1 MSKAMV
7 LRAKRDERILRM
19 KNEVSEL
26 GITPTLG
33 IVVCQDYDQSSTRYV
48 NNKIKIGNEIG
59 IQCEKIEIQWKG
71 LDEEEVFRNLIS
83 VISTLNS
90 NNKYDGIIIQL
101 PLPLSKDKEELICNS
116 VYPNKDVDGFHY
128 INLGRVVRG
137 VDSFVSCTPLGVM
150 NMLEDY
156 NIDVEGKNVAVI
168 GRSKHVGLPLVNLLI
183 NKGATV
189 VSCNSKTKNIETIL
203 KQQDIV
209 ISAVG
214 KAKIWNETHFNE
226 NAILIDIGIN
236 VDENGKLC
244 GDIDSQR
251 IQDKV
256 VGYTPVPGGVGIMTV
271 LALMENV
278 IKSYKKY
285 KMIG

>member
-1 MSKAMV
+1 M
-7 LRAKRDERILRM
+7 
-19 KNEVSEL
+19 
-26 GITPTLG
+26 
-33 IVVCQDYDQSSTRYV
+33 
-48 NNKIKIGNEIG
+48 
-59 IQCEKIEIQWKG
+59 
-71 LDEEEVFRNLIS
+71 
-83 VISTLNS
+83 LN
-90 NNKYDGIIIQL
+90 
-101 PLPLSKDKEELICNS
+101 
-116 VYPNKDVDGFHY
+116 
-128 INLGRVVRG
+128 
-137 VDSFVSCTPLGVM
+137 
-150 NMLEDY
+150 DY

-251 IQDKV
+251 VDGKV
-256 VGYTPVPGGVGIMTV
+256 LAYSPVPGGVGIMTV

>member
-1 MSKAMV
+1 MKTITMS
-7 LRAKRDERILRM
+7 AKRQERIDKM
-19 KNEVSEL
+19 ANEVKGL
-26 GITPTLG
+26 KRKPCLA
-33 IVVCQDYDQSSTRYV
+33 IVVCDGYDQSSTRYV
-48 NNKIKIGNEIG
+48 NNKLKIANEIG
-59 IQCEKIEIQWKG
+59 IKCVKHNIEWEG
-71 LDEEEVFRNLIS
+71 LDEIRIFSNILHKVAQ
-83 VISTLNS
+83 LNM
-90 NNKYDGIIIQL
+90 NGLVDGIIVQL
-101 PLPLSKDKEELICNS
+101 PLPITKEHEEIICNS
-116 VYPNKDVDGFHY
+116 IYRQKDVDGFHRA
-128 INLGRVVRG
+128 NLGKMIRG
-137 VDSFVSCTPLGVM
+137 SEDGFVSCTPLGVM

-244 GDIDSQR
+244 GDIDTQR
-251 IQDKV
+251 VQDKV
-256 VGYTPVPGGVGIMTV
+256 VGCTPVPGGVGIMTV

-278 IKSYKKY
+278 IKSYKK
-285 KMIG
+285 I

>member
-1 MSKAMV
+1 MKTITMS
-7 LRAKRDERILRM
+7 AKRQERIDKM
-19 KNEVSEL
+19 ANEVKGL
-26 GITPTLG
+26 KRKPCLA
-33 IVVCQDYDQSSTRYV
+33 IVVCDGYDQSSTRYV
-48 NNKIKIGNEIG
+48 NNKLKIANEIG
-59 IQCEKIEIQWKG
+59 IKCVKHNIEWEG
-71 LDEEEVFRNLIS
+71 LDEIRIFSNILHKVAQ
-83 VISTLNS
+83 LNM
-90 NNKYDGIIIQL
+90 NGLVDGIIVQL
-101 PLPLSKDKEELICNS
+101 PLPITKEHEEIICNS
-116 VYPNKDVDGFHY
+116 IYRQKDVDGFHRA
-128 INLGRVVRG
+128 NLGKMIRG
-137 VDSFVSCTPLGVM
+137 SEDGFVSCTPLGVM

-251 IQDKV
+251 VQDKV
-256 VGYTPVPGGVGIMTV
+256 VGCTPVPGGVGIMTV

-278 IKSYKKY
+278 IKSYKK
-285 KMIG
+285 I

>member
-1 MSKAMV
+1 MKTITMS
-7 LRAKRDERILRM
+7 AKRQERIDKM
-19 KNEVSEL
+19 ANEVKGL
-26 GITPTLG
+26 KRKPCLA
-33 IVVCQDYDQSSTRYV
+33 IVVCDGYDQSSTRYV
-48 NNKIKIGNEIG
+48 NYKLKIANEIG
-59 IQCEKIEIQWKG
+59 IKCVKHNIEWEG
-71 LDEEEVFRNLIS
+71 LDEIRIFSNILHKVAQ
-83 VISTLNS
+83 LNM
-90 NNKYDGIIIQL
+90 NGLVDGIIVQL
-101 PLPLSKDKEELICNS
+101 PLPITKEHEEIICNS
-116 VYPNKDVDGFHY
+116 IYRQKDVDGFHRA
-128 INLGRVVRG
+128 NLGKMIRG
-137 VDSFVSCTPLGVM
+137 SEDGFVSCTPLGVM

-214 KAKIWNETHFNE
+214 KAKFWNETHFNE

-251 IQDKV
+251 VQDKV
-256 VGYTPVPGGVGIMTV
+256 VGCTPVPGGVGIMTV

-278 IKSYKKY
+278 IKSYKK
-285 KMIG
+285 I

>member
-1 MSKAMV
+1 MKTITMS
-7 LRAKRDERILRM
+7 AKRQERIDKM
-19 KNEVSEL
+19 ANEVKGL
-26 GITPTLG
+26 KRKPCLA
-33 IVVCQDYDQSSTRYV
+33 IVVCDGYDQSSTRYV
-48 NNKIKIGNEIG
+48 NNKLKIANEIG
-59 IQCEKIEIQWKG
+59 IKCVKHNIEWEG
-71 LDEEEVFRNLIS
+71 LDEITIFSNILHKVAQ
-83 VISTLNS
+83 LNM
-90 NNKYDGIIIQL
+90 NGLVDGIIVQL
-101 PLPLSKDKEELICNS
+101 PLPITKEHEEIICNS
-116 VYPNKDVDGFHY
+116 IYRQKDVDGFHRA
-128 INLGRVVRG
+128 NLGKMIRG
-137 VDSFVSCTPLGVM
+137 SEDGFVSCTPLGVM

-156 NIDVEGKNVAVI
+156 NIEVEGKNVAVI

-251 IQDKV
+251 VQDKV
-256 VGYTPVPGGVGIMTV
+256 VGCTPVPGGVGIMTV

-278 IKSYKKY
+278 IKSYKK
-285 KMIG
+285 I

>member
-1 MSKAMV
+1 MKTITMS
-7 LRAKRDERILRM
+7 AKRQERIDKM
-19 KNEVSEL
+19 ANEVKGL
-26 GITPTLG
+26 KRKPCLA
-33 IVVCQDYDQSSTRYV
+33 IVVCDGYDQSSTRYV
-48 NNKIKIGNEIG
+48 NNKLKIANEIG
-59 IQCEKIEIQWKG
+59 IKCVKHNIEWEG
-71 LDEEEVFRNLIS
+71 LDEIRIFSNILHKVAQ
-83 VISTLNS
+83 LNM
-90 NNKYDGIIIQL
+90 NGLVDGIIVQL
-101 PLPLSKDKEELICNS
+101 PLPITKEHEEIICNS
-116 VYPNKDVDGFHY
+116 IYRQKDVDGFHRA
-128 INLGRVVRG
+128 NLGKMIRG
-137 VDSFVSCTPLGVM
+137 SEDGFVSCTPLGVM

-214 KAKIWNETHFNE
+214 KAKFWNETHFNE

-251 IQDKV
+251 VQDKV
-256 VGYTPVPGGVGIMTV
+256 VGCTPVPGGVGIMTV

-278 IKSYKKY
+278 IKSYKK
-285 KMIG
+285 I

>member
-1 MSKAMV
+1 MKTITMS
-7 LRAKRDERILRM
+7 AKRQERIDKM
-19 KNEVSEL
+19 ANEVKGL
-26 GITPTLG
+26 KRKPCLA
-33 IVVCQDYDQSSTRYV
+33 IVVCDGYDQSSTRYV
-48 NNKIKIGNEIG
+48 NNKLKIANEIG
-59 IQCEKIEIQWKG
+59 IKCVKHNIEWEG
-71 LDEEEVFRNLIS
+71 LDEIRIFSNILHKVAQ
-83 VISTLNS
+83 LNM
-90 NNKYDGIIIQL
+90 NGLVDGIIVQL
-101 PLPLSKDKEELICNS
+101 PLPITKEHEEIICNS
-116 VYPNKDVDGFHY
+116 IYRQKDVDGFHRA
-128 INLGRVVRG
+128 NLGKMIRG
-137 VDSFVSCTPLGVM
+137 SEDGFVSCTPLGVM

-244 GDIDSQR
+244 GDIDSKR
-251 IQDKV
+251 VQDKV
-256 VGYTPVPGGVGIMTV
+256 VGCTPVPGGVGIMTV

-278 IKSYKKY
+278 IKSYKK
-285 KMIG
+285 I

>member
-1 MSKAMV
+1 MKTITMS
-7 LRAKRDERILRM
+7 AKRQERIDKM
-19 KNEVSEL
+19 ANEVKGFKRKPCL
-26 GITPTLG
+26 A
-33 IVVCQDYDQSSTRYV
+33 IVVCDGYDQSSTRYV
-48 NNKIKIGNEIG
+48 NNKLKIANEIG
-59 IQCEKIEIQWKG
+59 IKCVKHNIEWEG
-71 LDEEEVFRNLIS
+71 LDEIRIFSNILHKVAQ
-83 VISTLNS
+83 LNM
-90 NNKYDGIIIQL
+90 NGLVDGIIVQL
-101 PLPLSKDKEELICNS
+101 PLPITKEHEEIICNS
-116 VYPNKDVDGFHY
+116 IYRQKDVDGFHRA
-128 INLGRVVRG
+128 NLGKMIRG
-137 VDSFVSCTPLGVM
+137 SEDGFVSCTPLGVM

-226 NAILIDIGIN
+226 NAILIDIDIN

-251 IQDKV
+251 VQDKV
-256 VGYTPVPGGVGIMTV
+256 VGCTPVPGGVGIMTV

-278 IKSYKKY
+278 IKSYKK
-285 KMIG
+285 I

>member
-1 MSKAMV
+1 MKTITMS
-7 LRAKRDERILRM
+7 AKRQERIDKM
-19 KNEVSEL
+19 ANEVKGL
-26 GITPTLG
+26 KRKPCLA
-33 IVVCQDYDQSSTRYV
+33 IVVCDGYDQSSTRYV
-48 NNKIKIGNEIG
+48 NNKLKIANEIG
-59 IQCEKIEIQWKG
+59 IKCVKHNIEWEG
-71 LDEEEVFRNLIS
+71 LDEITIFSNILHKVAQ
-83 VISTLNS
+83 LNM
-90 NNKYDGIIIQL
+90 NGLVDGIIVQL
-101 PLPLSKDKEELICNS
+101 PLPITKEHEEIICNS
-116 VYPNKDVDGFHY
+116 IYRQKDVDGFHRA
-128 INLGRVVRG
+128 NLGKMIRG
-137 VDSFVSCTPLGVM
+137 SEDGFVSCTPLGVM

-236 VDENGKLC
+236 IDENGKLC

-251 IQDKV
+251 VQDKV
-256 VGYTPVPGGVGIMTV
+256 VGCTPVPGGVGIMTV

-278 IKSYKKY
+278 IKSYKK
-285 KMIG
+285 I

>member
-1 MSKAMV
+1 MKTITMS
-7 LRAKRDERILRM
+7 AKRQERIDKM
-19 KNEVSEL
+19 ANEVKGL
-26 GITPTLG
+26 KRKPCLA
-33 IVVCQDYDQSSTRYV
+33 IVVCDGYDQSSTRYV
-48 NNKIKIGNEIG
+48 NNKLKIANEIG
-59 IQCEKIEIQWKG
+59 IKCVKHNIEWEG
-71 LDEEEVFRNLIS
+71 LDEIRIFSNILHKVAQ
-83 VISTLNS
+83 LNM
-90 NNKYDGIIIQL
+90 NGLVDGIIVQL
-101 PLPLSKDKEELICNS
+101 PLPITKEHEEIICNS
-116 VYPNKDVDGFHY
+116 IYRQKDVDGFHRA
-128 INLGRVVRG
+128 NLGKMIRG
-137 VDSFVSCTPLGVM
+137 SEDGFVSCTPLGVM

-203 KQQDIV
+203 KQQDII

-251 IQDKV
+251 VQDKV
-256 VGYTPVPGGVGIMTV
+256 VGCTPVPGGVGIMTV

-278 IKSYKKY
+278 IKSYKK
-285 KMIG
+285 I

>member
-1 MSKAMV
+1 MKTITMS
-7 LRAKRDERILRM
+7 AKRQERIDKM
-19 KNEVSEL
+19 ANEVKGL
-26 GITPTLG
+26 KRKPCLA
-33 IVVCQDYDQSSTRYV
+33 IVVCDGYDQSSTRYV
-48 NNKIKIGNEIG
+48 NNKLKIANEIG
-59 IQCEKIEIQWKG
+59 IKCVKHNIEWEG
-71 LDEEEVFRNLIS
+71 LDEITIFSNILHKVAQ
-83 VISTLNS
+83 LNM
-90 NNKYDGIIIQL
+90 NGLVDGIIVQL
-101 PLPLSKDKEELICNS
+101 PLPITKEHEEIICNS
-116 VYPNKDVDGFHY
+116 IYRQKDVDGFHRA
-128 INLGRVVRG
+128 NLGKMIRG
-137 VDSFVSCTPLGVM
+137 SEDGFVSCTPLGVM

-251 IQDKV
+251 VQDKV
-256 VGYTPVPGGVGIMTV
+256 VGCTPVPGGVGIMTV

-278 IKSYKKY
+278 IKSYKK
-285 KMIG
+285 I

>member
-1 MSKAMV
+1 MKTITMS
-7 LRAKRDERILRM
+7 AKRQERIDKM
-19 KNEVSEL
+19 ANEVKGL
-26 GITPTLG
+26 KRKPCLA
-33 IVVCQDYDQSSTRYV
+33 IVVCDGYDQSSTRYV
-48 NNKIKIGNEIG
+48 NNKLKIANEIG
-59 IQCEKIEIQWKG
+59 IKCVKHNIEWEG
-71 LDEEEVFRNLIS
+71 LDEIRIFSNILHKVAQ
-83 VISTLNS
+83 LNM
-90 NNKYDGIIIQL
+90 NGLVDGIIVQL
-101 PLPLSKDKEELICNS
+101 PLPITKEHEEIICNS
-116 VYPNKDVDGFHY
+116 IYRQKDVDGFHRA
-128 INLGRVVRG
+128 NLGKMIRG
-137 VDSFVSCTPLGVM
+137 SEDGFVSCTPLGVM

-189 VSCNSKTKNIETIL
+189 VSCNSKTKNIEAIL

-251 IQDKV
+251 VQDKV
-256 VGYTPVPGGVGIMTV
+256 VGCTPVPGGVGIMTV

-278 IKSYKKY
+278 IKSYKK
-285 KMIG
+285 I

>member
-1 MSKAMV
+1 MKTITMS
-7 LRAKRDERILRM
+7 AKRQERIDKM
-19 KNEVSEL
+19 ANEVKGL
-26 GITPTLG
+26 KRKPCLA
-33 IVVCQDYDQSSTRYV
+33 IVVCDGYDQSSTRYV
-48 NNKIKIGNEIG
+48 NNKLKIANEIG
-59 IQCEKIEIQWKG
+59 IKCVKHNIEWEG
-71 LDEEEVFRNLIS
+71 LDEIRIFSNILHKVAP
-83 VISTLNS
+83 LNM
-90 NNKYDGIIIQL
+90 NGLVDGIIVQL
-101 PLPLSKDKEELICNS
+101 PLPITKEHEEIICNS
-116 VYPNKDVDGFHY
+116 IYRQKDVDGFHRA
-128 INLGRVVRG
+128 NLGKMIRG
-137 VDSFVSCTPLGVM
+137 SEDGFVSCTPLGVM

-251 IQDKV
+251 VQDKV
-256 VGYTPVPGGVGIMTV
+256 VGCTPVPGGVGIMTV

-278 IKSYKKY
+278 IKSYKK
-285 KMIG
+285 I

>member
-1 MSKAMV
+1 MKTITMS
-7 LRAKRDERILRM
+7 AKRQDRIDKM
-19 KNEVSEL
+19 ANEVKGL
-26 GITPTLG
+26 KRKPCLA
-33 IVVCQDYDQSSTRYV
+33 IVVSDGYDQSSTRYV
-48 NNKIKIGNEIG
+48 NNKLKIANEIG
-59 IQCEKIEIQWKG
+59 IKCVKHNIEWEG
-71 LDEEEVFRNLIS
+71 LDEIRIFSNILHKVAQ
-83 VISTLNS
+83 LNM
-90 NNKYDGIIIQL
+90 NGLVDGIIVQL
-101 PLPLSKDKEELICNS
+101 PLPITKEHEEIICNS
-116 VYPNKDVDGFHY
+116 IYRQKDVDGFHRA
-128 INLGRVVRG
+128 NLGKMIRG
-137 VDSFVSCTPLGVM
+137 SEDGFVSCTPLGVM

-251 IQDKV
+251 VQDKV
-256 VGYTPVPGGVGIMTV
+256 VGCTPVPGGVGIMTV

-278 IKSYKKY
+278 IKSYKK
-285 KMIG
+285 I

>member
-1 MSKAMV
+1 MKTITMS
-7 LRAKRDERILRM
+7 AKRQERIDKM
-19 KNEVSEL
+19 ANEVKGL
-26 GITPTLG
+26 KRKPCLA
-33 IVVCQDYDQSSTRYV
+33 IVVCDGYDQSSTRYV
-48 NNKIKIGNEIG
+48 NNKLKIANEIG
-59 IQCEKIEIQWKG
+59 IKCVKHNIEWEG
-71 LDEEEVFRNLIS
+71 LDEIRIFSNILHKVAQ
-83 VISTLNS
+83 LNM
-90 NNKYDGIIIQL
+90 NGLVDGIIVQL
-101 PLPLSKDKEELICNS
+101 PLPITKEHEEIICNS
-116 VYPNKDVDGFHY
+116 IYHQKDVDGFHRT
-128 INLGRVVRG
+128 NLGKMMRG
-137 VDSFVSCTPLGVM
+137 SEDGFVSCTPLGVM

-156 NIDVEGKNVAVI
+156 NIDVEGKNVTVI

-214 KAKIWNETHFNE
+214 KAKFWNETHFNE

-244 GDIDSQR
+244 GDIDTQGV
-251 IQDKV
+251 QDKV

-278 IKSYKKY
+278 IKSYKK
-285 KMIG
+285 I